1 MRRMAY
7 GTATGSTGRD
17 EPAIRHTGSRAL
29 GVMPYAVDPEAAG
42 RLWSLREK
50 LLDLTSH

>member
-1 MRRMAY
+1 
-7 GTATGSTGRD
+7 
-17 EPAIRHTGSRAL
+17 
-29 GVMPYAVDPEAAG
+29 MPYAVDPEAAG